1 MFYSFFGMRCT
12 QDDFDAIYGGRQPR
26 YTAICLSSGFNSL
39 FYVHVM
45 RVTKYAYFLFLTLFR
60 CSFICVRDDDSPKR
74 NGDVSGDEEEEE
86 VFISRE

>member
-1 MFYSFFGMRCT
+1 MPSMAGDNQGT
-12 QDDFDAIYGGRQPR
+12 RQ
-26 YTAICLSSGFNSL
+26 YAFHWGSIVCFMCVL
-39 FYVHVM
+39 VM

-86 VFISRE
+86 VLIFRE